1 MHRSGTGDP
10 LLLVFLLLLNDAP
23 LRIRN
28 GANSRDIGALDNAA
42 DDLQAFLCDG
52 LRLRPV
58 AREVVHLLEVLLPLL
73 PLLEPNLVAAL
84 LSLAHSLLSF
94 FKSDAFALAALLL
107 TPLEFKH
114 ALALVLK
121 VALALKLSPSR
132 PFSIPIS
139 ILLPELLLGPIA
151 GIALLSIGLG
161 LSFT

>member
-1 MHRSGTGDP
+1 M
-10 LLLVFLLLLNDAP
+10 
-23 LRIRN
+23 RN
-28 GANSRDIGALDNAA
+28 GANCRDIRALDKAA
-42 DDLQAFLCDG
+42 DDLQALFCDG
-52 LRLRPV
+52 FRLRPV

-73 PLLEPNLVAAL
+73 PLLEPNLLATL
-84 LSLAHSLLSF
+84 LSLAQSPLSF
-94 FKSDAFALAALLL
+94 FKCDAFALAALLL
-107 TPLEFKH
+107 TPLELKH

-151 GIALLSIGLG
+151 GVALFSIGLG